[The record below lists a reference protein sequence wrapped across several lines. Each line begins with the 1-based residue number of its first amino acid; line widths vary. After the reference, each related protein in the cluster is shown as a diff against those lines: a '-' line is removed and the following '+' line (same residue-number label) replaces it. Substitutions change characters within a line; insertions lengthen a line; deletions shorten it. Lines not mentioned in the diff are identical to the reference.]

1 MPHCLRGG
9 NTTWKTDVAT
19 PPTLAQSNQKEKAGK
34 ATNLGE
40 FNQSCWGKE
49 TCKRDYPNRMKSDLK
64 VIPKGLYDEG
74 AANGDDPHLTNGK
87 RLKVS
92 DRKKRNITPKNKC
105 CV

>member
-1 MPHCLRGG
+1 M
-9 NTTWKTDVAT
+9 AT
-19 PPTLAQSNQKEKAGK
+19 PPILASMTKQPKKEKAGK

-40 FNQSCWGKE
+40 FNHSCWGKA
-49 TCKRDYPNRMKSDLK
+49 TCRRDFPIRMKPDLK

-74 AANGDDPHLTNGK
+74 AVKGGDLHLINGI

-92 DRKKRNITPKNKC
+92 DRRERNIMPKNKN

>member
-1 MPHCLRGG
+1 MLGKR
-9 NTTWKTDVAT
+9 N
-19 PPTLAQSNQKEKAGK
+19 LQKR
-34 ATNLGE
+34 L
-40 FNQSCWGKE
+40 
-49 TCKRDYPNRMKSDLK
+49 PNADLK

-92 DRKKRNITPKNKC
+92 DRREKNITPKNKS